1 MEQIGVGKDGKN
13 VEDLALHVR
22 GKNQVQRWLEEVHF
36 SMENVEVEG
45 LYSQR
50 ILAVHQH
57 THKHSVPPQFV
68 CITGIE

>member
-1 MEQIGVGKDGKN
+1 MEKN

-22 GKNQVQRWLEEVHF
+22 GKNQTQRWLDEVHF
-36 SMENVEVEG
+36 SMKNVKVEG

-57 THKHSVPPQFV
+57 THKHPVPSQLV
-68 CITGIE
+68 CITRIE